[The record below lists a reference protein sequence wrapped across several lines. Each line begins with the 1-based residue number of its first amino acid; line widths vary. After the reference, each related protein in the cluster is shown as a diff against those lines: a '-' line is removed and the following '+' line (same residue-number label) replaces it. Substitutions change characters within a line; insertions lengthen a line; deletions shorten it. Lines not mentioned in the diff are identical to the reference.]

1 MLGERHDRHQDIRAR
16 FEPELPPPFIKPLKR
31 CGGRDIHVLQREAGR
46 RDHVESEDKT
56 AAAGSIGISALRL
69 HPIAERR
76 PAGHD
81 IGSHPDHVD
90 PKRFEVQDIVR
101 EILRGLPRET
111 DHDTGADL
119 VPDFFQCPEAGVTHR
134 PEVVAVR
141 GVQC

>member
-1 MLGERHDRHQDIRAR
+1 MSDSIARALVNECDIL
-16 FEPELPPPFIKPLKR
+16 FLT
-31 CGGRDIHVLQREAGR
+31 HN
-46 RDHVESEDKT
+46 
-56 AAAGSIGISALRL
+56 
-69 HPIAERR
+69 
-76 PAGHD
+76 
-81 IGSHPDHVD
+81 HPDHVD